1 MRLYLDESEE
11 EINNCVN
18 CDVQRFINNKYDF
31 QVENVGKKKNFDG
44 NMVFFVFFVMGGGGQ
59 VV

>member
-18 CDVQRFINNKYDF
+18 CDVQRFINNYYDF

>member
-11 EINNCVN
+11 EINNYVN
-18 CDVQRFINNKYDF
+18 CDVQRFINNQYDF

>member
-18 CDVQRFINNKYDF
+18 CDVQRFINNQYDF
-31 QVENVGKKKNFDG
+31 QVENVGKNKNFDG